1 MTMPTPQWAYQ
12 TPVKPSS
19 GDTFWLW
26 RCSHC
31 RRLDRSHWSFSLF
44 LVSFWHSDP
53 FYLFLARRNSF
64 SGRYESFYI
73 CNEAGKPQISYTLY
87 FFKVLEP
94 ALRKRSKAVIP
105 GLTPEPE
112 ISLDKPLQSHYRER
126 RTKVFSLKPPC
137 SFPEGWAISPS
148 IQAEFSSFWGS
159 ANRTSCHGAV
169 WLLSL
174 VSRMLPHVINQVE
187 LRVSVKKGLAF
198 LLYHM
203 QASSNLYTA

>member
-105 GLTPEPE
+105 GLTPGMR
-112 ISLDKPLQSHYRER
+112 LW
-126 RTKVFSLKPPC
+126 SLKYLLTNHFKVTTERGAQR
-137 SFPEGWAISPS
+137 SFPS
-148 IQAEFSSFWGS
+148 
-159 ANRTSCHGAV
+159 NH
-169 WLLSL
+169 
-174 VSRMLPHVINQVE
+174 HV
-187 LRVSVKKGLAF
+187 AF
-198 LLYHM
+198 LRAEQSVPAYKRNSRLSEVVQTEHHVM
-203 QASSNLYTA
+203 VQCDCSH